1 LFEIALGKIKAI
13 SEVSMSVLQGL
24 CSFNEKLYAAWK
36 GEVGDDRLFFSC
48 FNGTQWDAQQT
59 VGGNSSAGPA
69 LAILENSLVA
79 SWKGENSDERV
90 FFSELTDSSWDA
102 QTQIPAPVASSF
114 GPSLADFEGKLYAAW
129 KGSENDQS
137 IWFSSLSGSA
147 WSAQAQI
154 PGVES
159 SVGPSLAVFE
169 GKLYAA
175 WKGSTGDQR
184 LWFASF
190 NGSAWS
196 AQAQIPGVESS
207 VGPSLAVFEGKLYA
221 AWKGSTGDQRL
232 WFASFNGSTWS
243 AQAQFPSPI
252 ASSVGP
258 SLAGFDGKLL
268 AMWVGPN
275 GDQQLWYAS
284 FDGANWSTQETGPG
298 NSGQDLP
305 QNIGLRMQY
314 QESTNWCWIAV
325 ATSINHFYSPG
336 SIVTQ
341 CEIMT
346 GVMRNLNIPG
356 GPCCP
361 PAATLASNAA
371 LSSLLNS
378 PYSAS
383 ALYALDQPDSG
394 MPIACNRSGGVGDAL
409 DVNNNWNN
417 PGGNRNDS
425 QGSVTLERV
434 QTEIGAARPIA
445 CDIAWTGGGQHCVAI
460 AGVLNDV
467 LLICDPIYGETVI
480 QYEDFPTGYQGGA
493 VLNSVC
499 LTQKG

>member
-1 LFEIALGKIKAI
+1 
-13 SEVSMSVLQGL
+13 MSVLQGL

-137 IWFSSLSGSA
+137 IWFSSLS
-147 WSAQAQI
+147 
-154 PGVES
+154 
-159 SVGPSLAVFE
+159 
-169 GKLYAA
+169 
-175 WKGSTGDQR
+175 
-184 LWFASF
+184 
-190 NGSAWS
+190 GSAWS

-394 MPIACNRSGGVGDAL
+394 MPIACNRSGGVGYAL

-480 QYEDFPTGYQGGA
+480 QYEDFPTGYQAGA

>member
-1 LFEIALGKIKAI
+1 
-13 SEVSMSVLQGL
+13 MSVLQGL

-114 GPSLADFEGKLYAAW
+114 GPSLAD
-129 KGSENDQS
+129 
-137 IWFSSLSGSA
+137 
-147 WSAQAQI
+147 
-154 PGVES
+154 
-159 SVGPSLAVFE
+159 
-169 GKLYAA
+169 
-175 WKGSTGDQR
+175 
-184 LWFASF
+184 
-190 NGSAWS
+190 
-196 AQAQIPGVESS
+196 
-207 VGPSLAVFEGKLYA
+207 FEGKLYA

>member
-1 LFEIALGKIKAI
+1 
-13 SEVSMSVLQGL
+13 MSVLQGL

-159 SVGPSLAVFE
+159 SVGPSLAV
-169 GKLYAA
+169 L
-175 WKGSTGDQR
+175 
-184 LWFASF
+184 
-190 NGSAWS
+190 
-196 AQAQIPGVESS
+196 
-207 VGPSLAVFEGKLYA
+207 EGKLYA

>member
-1 LFEIALGKIKAI
+1 
-13 SEVSMSVLQGL
+13 MSVLQGL

-69 LAILENSLVA
+69 LAILENLLVA

-159 SVGPSLAVFE
+159 
-169 GKLYAA
+169 
-175 WKGSTGDQR
+175 R
-184 LWFASF
+184 
-190 NGSAWS
+190 
-196 AQAQIPGVESS
+196 

>member
-1 LFEIALGKIKAI
+1 
-13 SEVSMSVLQGL
+13 MSVLQGL

-190 NGSAWS
+190 NGS
-196 AQAQIPGVESS
+196 
-207 VGPSLAVFEGKLYA
+207 
-221 AWKGSTGDQRL
+221 
-232 WFASFNGSTWS
+232 TWS

-305 QNIGLRMQY
+305 QNIGLRLQY

>member
-1 LFEIALGKIKAI
+1 
-13 SEVSMSVLQGL
+13 MSVLQGL

-129 KGSENDQS
+129 KGSSN
-137 IWFSSLSGSA
+137 
-147 WSAQAQI
+147 
-154 PGVES
+154 
-159 SVGPSLAVFE
+159 
-169 GKLYAA
+169 
-175 WKGSTGDQR
+175 DQR

>member
-1 LFEIALGKIKAI
+1 
-13 SEVSMSVLQGL
+13 MSVLQGL

-175 WKGSTGDQR
+175 WKGSSNDQR

-196 AQAQIPGVESS
+196 AQAQI
-207 VGPSLAVFEGKLYA
+207 
-221 AWKGSTGDQRL
+221 
-232 WFASFNGSTWS
+232 
-243 AQAQFPSPI
+243 PSPI

>member
-1 LFEIALGKIKAI
+1 
-13 SEVSMSVLQGL
+13 MSVLQGL

-137 IWFSSLSGSA
+137 IWFSSLS
-147 WSAQAQI
+147 
-154 PGVES
+154 
-159 SVGPSLAVFE
+159 
-169 GKLYAA
+169 
-175 WKGSTGDQR
+175 
-184 LWFASF
+184 
-190 NGSAWS
+190 GSAWS

-480 QYEDFPTGYQGGA
+480 QYEDFPTGYQAGA

>member
-114 GPSLADFEGKLYAAW
+114 GPSLA
-129 KGSENDQS
+129 
-137 IWFSSLSGSA
+137 
-147 WSAQAQI
+147 
-154 PGVES
+154 
-159 SVGPSLAVFE
+159 VFE

-175 WKGSTGDQR
+175 WKGSSNDQR

>member
-137 IWFSSLSGSA
+137 IWFSSLS
-147 WSAQAQI
+147 
-154 PGVES
+154 
-159 SVGPSLAVFE
+159 
-169 GKLYAA
+169 
-175 WKGSTGDQR
+175 
-184 LWFASF
+184 
-190 NGSAWS
+190 GSAWS

>member
-1 LFEIALGKIKAI
+1 
-13 SEVSMSVLQGL
+13 MSVLQGL

-69 LAILENSLVA
+69 LAILENLLVA

-137 IWFSSLSGSA
+137 IWFSSLS
-147 WSAQAQI
+147 
-154 PGVES
+154 
-159 SVGPSLAVFE
+159 
-169 GKLYAA
+169 
-175 WKGSTGDQR
+175 
-184 LWFASF
+184 
-190 NGSAWS
+190 GSAWS

>member
-175 WKGSTGDQR
+175 WKGSSNDQR

-196 AQAQIPGVESS
+196 AQAQI
-207 VGPSLAVFEGKLYA
+207 
-221 AWKGSTGDQRL
+221 
-232 WFASFNGSTWS
+232 
-243 AQAQFPSPI
+243 PSPI

>member
-69 LAILENSLVA
+69 LAILENLLVA

-137 IWFSSLSGSA
+137 IWFSSLS
-147 WSAQAQI
+147 
-154 PGVES
+154 
-159 SVGPSLAVFE
+159 
-169 GKLYAA
+169 
-175 WKGSTGDQR
+175 
-184 LWFASF
+184 
-190 NGSAWS
+190 GSAWS

>member
-137 IWFSSLSGSA
+137 IWFSSLS
-147 WSAQAQI
+147 
-154 PGVES
+154 
-159 SVGPSLAVFE
+159 
-169 GKLYAA
+169 
-175 WKGSTGDQR
+175 
-184 LWFASF
+184 
-190 NGSAWS
+190 GSAWS

-417 PGGNRNDS
+417 PGGNLNDS

>member
-137 IWFSSLSGSA
+137 IWFSSLS
-147 WSAQAQI
+147 
-154 PGVES
+154 
-159 SVGPSLAVFE
+159 
-169 GKLYAA
+169 
-175 WKGSTGDQR
+175 
-184 LWFASF
+184 
-190 NGSAWS
+190 GSAWS

-480 QYEDFPTGYQGGA
+480 QYEDFPTGYQAGA

>member
-1 LFEIALGKIKAI
+1 
-13 SEVSMSVLQGL
+13 MSVLQGL

-137 IWFSSLSGSA
+137 IWFSSLS
-147 WSAQAQI
+147 
-154 PGVES
+154 
-159 SVGPSLAVFE
+159 
-169 GKLYAA
+169 
-175 WKGSTGDQR
+175 
-184 LWFASF
+184 
-190 NGSAWS
+190 GSAWS

>member
-1 LFEIALGKIKAI
+1 MRDDDVQGQIEILSRALDHGAKGLIVSPVEALPLRI
-13 SEVSMSVLQGL
+13 SIHRALLAGTPVVVVGTDLGL
-24 CSFNEKLYAAWK
+24 PA
-36 GEVGDDRLFFSC
+36 
-48 FNGTQWDAQQT
+48 
-59 VGGNSSAGPA
+59 GGN
-69 LAILENSLVA
+69 LAYVLNDCLLYTS
-79 SWKGENSDERV
+79 ENSDERV

-137 IWFSSLSGSA
+137 IWFSSLS
-147 WSAQAQI
+147 
-154 PGVES
+154 
-159 SVGPSLAVFE
+159 
-169 GKLYAA
+169 
-175 WKGSTGDQR
+175 
-184 LWFASF
+184 
-190 NGSAWS
+190 GSAWS